1 MDTGN
6 EQMRKANNLQYKRF
20 YRMVPLPSVAVLLL
34 LFFVPLFFTLSSAF
48 ITEEGL
54 TFLRVLEVFTDS
66 YTVKIMLF
74 TLWQATLSTLFSLL
88 VALPGAY
95 LIATYSFRG
104 KRLILALSAIPFVI
118 PSILVVLGFVIFFGN
133 NGFLNRMLMS
143 LFNLSEPP
151 LKILYSFKAIILA
164 HTFYNFPIIMSL
176 VSSYWEHLDGNCESA
191 SQTLGANKVQT
202 FLRVTLPRLLPAIIS
217 AASLVFLFCF
227 NSFAIILVLGGG
239 PQYTTMEVEIYRQA
253 RMLGNSGAA
262 AALSLFS
269 ILTTTLLL
277 LWYNASQRRLARS
290 ETYQNSKRL
299 LEKRPATLSG
309 KLLALFYTVSSFLFI
324 LGPIASV
331 VIRSFMASSS
341 RSATESFSLKWYRQL
356 LSLERATGHMGSA
369 LGALTNSTLI
379 ALLVALC
386 TVPVALSMCIAIRR
400 REGKQSFLELLGM
413 LPMTV
418 SSVII
423 GLGYYLISARLRGGL
438 ALSYTLV
445 VLAHL
450 VIAIPFVLRTILP
463 EYRKIPLSYMH
474 SSLTL
479 GAGPVK
485 TFLLI
490 ELPLLKGAM
499 FTGAIFA
506 FALSMGEFN
515 ATLTLANS
523 SITTLPIVMYR
534 LIGSYNFQGACALGT
549 ILIGVCTIVFIVSEF
564 AKGGSYGR

>member
-1 MDTGN
+1 
-6 EQMRKANNLQYKRF
+6 MREDKNLQYKRF
-20 YRMVPLPSVAVLLL
+20 YRVMPLPSTMVLLL
-34 LFFVPLFFTLSSAF
+34 LFFIPLFSTLSSAF
-48 ITEEGL
+48 FTEQGLSFSRITG
-54 TFLRVLEVFTDS
+54 VFTDP
-66 YTVKIMLF
+66 YTQRIMLF
-74 TLWQATLSTLFSLL
+74 TLLQATLSTLASLL

-133 NGFLNRMLMS
+133 NGFLNRILMA
-143 LFNLSEPP
+143 LFKLEEPP
-151 LKILYSFKAIILA
+151 LSILYSFPAIILA

-176 VSSYWEHLDGNCESA
+176 VSSYWEHMDGNCETA
-191 SQTLGANKVQT
+191 SYTLGATKAKT
-202 FLRVTLPRLLPAIIS
+202 FFSITLPRLLPAIIS

-253 RMLGNSGAA
+253 RMLGQSGSA

-269 ILTTTLLL
+269 ILVTSILL
-277 LWYNASQRRLARS
+277 LWYNSTQKRLARS
-290 ETYQNSKRL
+290 ETYRNNNRL
-299 LEKRPATLSG
+299 NEKKPATLFG
-309 KLLALFYTVSSFLFI
+309 KLLALLYTVASFLFI

-331 VIRSFMASSS
+331 VVRSFMASSS
-341 RSATESFSLKWYRQL
+341 RSSAETFSLKWYRQL
-356 LSLERATGHMGSA
+356 LSLERATGHMNSA
-369 LGALTNSTLI
+369 LQALSNSLLI

-386 TVPVALSMCIAIRR
+386 TVPLALTLSAAIRR
-400 REGKQSFLELLGM
+400 KEKKGSMLELFGM

-423 GLGYYLISARLRGGL
+423 GLGYYLISAKIRGGL
-438 ALSYTLV
+438 LTSYSLV
-445 VLAHL
+445 VLAHM

-463 EYRKIPLSYMH
+463 EYRKIPDSYIH

-479 GAGPVK
+479 GAGPLR

-523 SITTLPIVMYR
+523 SIVTLPIVMYR

-549 ILIGVCTIVFIVSEF
+549 ILIAVCAIVFIVSEL
-564 AKGGSYGR
+564 AKGGNHGR

>member
-1 MDTGN
+1 
-6 EQMRKANNLQYKRF
+6 
-20 YRMVPLPSVAVLLL
+20 
-34 LFFVPLFFTLSSAF
+34 
-48 ITEEGL
+48 
-54 TFLRVLEVFTDS
+54 
-66 YTVKIMLF
+66 MLF
-74 TLWQATLSTLFSLL
+74 TLLQATLSTLASLL

-133 NGFLNRMLMS
+133 NGFLNRILMA
-143 LFNLSEPP
+143 LFELEEPP
-151 LKILYSFKAIILA
+151 LSILYSFPAIILA

-176 VSSYWEHLDGNCESA
+176 VSSYWEHMDGNCETA
-191 SQTLGANKVQT
+191 SYTLGATKAKT
-202 FLRVTLPRLLPAIIS
+202 FFSITLPRLLPAIIS

-253 RMLGNSGAA
+253 RMLGQSGSA

-269 ILTTTLLL
+269 ILVTSILL
-277 LWYNASQRRLARS
+277 LWYNSTQKRLARS
-290 ETYQNSKRL
+290 ETYRNSNRL
-299 LEKRPATLSG
+299 NEKKPATLFG
-309 KLLALFYTVSSFLFI
+309 KLLALLYTVASFLFI

-331 VIRSFMASSS
+331 VVRSFMASSS
-341 RSATESFSLKWYRQL
+341 RSSAETFSLKWYRQL
-356 LSLERATGHMGSA
+356 LSLERATGHMNSA
-369 LGALTNSTLI
+369 LQALSNSLLI

-386 TVPVALSMCIAIRR
+386 TVPLALTLSAAIRR
-400 REGKQSFLELLGM
+400 KEKKGSMLELFGM

-423 GLGYYLISARLRGGL
+423 GLGYYLISAKIRGGL
-438 ALSYTLV
+438 LTSYSLV
-445 VLAHL
+445 VLAHM

-463 EYRKIPLSYMH
+463 EYRKIPDSYIH

-479 GAGPVK
+479 GAGPLR

-490 ELPLLKGAM
+490 ELPLLRGAM

-523 SITTLPIVMYR
+523 SIVTLPIVMYR

-549 ILIGVCTIVFIVSEF
+549 ILIAVCAIVFIASEL
-564 AKGGSYGR
+564 AKGGNHGR

>member
-1 MDTGN
+1 
-6 EQMRKANNLQYKRF
+6 MREDKNLQYKRF
-20 YRMVPLPSVAVLLL
+20 YRVMPLPSTMVLLL
-34 LFFVPLFFTLSSAF
+34 LFFIPLFSTLSSAF
-48 ITEEGL
+48 FTEQGLSFSRITG
-54 TFLRVLEVFTDS
+54 VFTDP
-66 YTVKIMLF
+66 YTQRIMLF
-74 TLWQATLSTLFSLL
+74 TLLQATLSTLASLL

-133 NGFLNRMLMS
+133 NGFLNRILMA
-143 LFNLSEPP
+143 LFKLEEPP
-151 LKILYSFKAIILA
+151 LSILYSFPAIILA

-176 VSSYWEHLDGNCESA
+176 VSSYWEHMDGNCETA
-191 SQTLGANKVQT
+191 SYTLGATKAKT
-202 FLRVTLPRLLPAIIS
+202 FFSITLPRLLPAIIS

-253 RMLGNSGAA
+253 RMLGQSGSA

-269 ILTTTLLL
+269 ILVTSILL
-277 LWYNASQRRLARS
+277 LWYNSTQKRLARS
-290 ETYQNSKRL
+290 ETYRNSNRL
-299 LEKRPATLSG
+299 NEKKPATLFG
-309 KLLALFYTVSSFLFI
+309 KLLALLYTVASFLFI

-331 VIRSFMASSS
+331 VVRSFMASSS
-341 RSATESFSLKWYRQL
+341 RSSAETFSLKWYRQL
-356 LSLERATGHMGSA
+356 LSLERATGHMNSA
-369 LGALTNSTLI
+369 LQALSNSLLI

-386 TVPVALSMCIAIRR
+386 TVPLALTLSAAIRR
-400 REGKQSFLELLGM
+400 KEKKGSMLELFGM

-423 GLGYYLISARLRGGL
+423 GLGYYLISAKIRGGL
-438 ALSYTLV
+438 LTSYSLV
-445 VLAHL
+445 VLAHM

-463 EYRKIPLSYMH
+463 EYRKIPDSYIH

-479 GAGPVK
+479 GAGPLR

-523 SITTLPIVMYR
+523 SIVTLPIVMYR

-549 ILIGVCTIVFIVSEF
+549 ILIAVCAIVFIVSEL
-564 AKGGSYGR
+564 AKGGNHGR

>member
-1 MDTGN
+1 
-6 EQMRKANNLQYKRF
+6 MREDKNIQYKRF
-20 YRMVPLPSVAVLLL
+20 YRVMPLPSTMVLLL

-48 ITEEGL
+48 FTEQG
-54 TFLRVLEVFTDS
+54 FSFSRIAGVFTDP
-66 YTVKIMLF
+66 YTQRIMLF
-74 TLWQATLSTLFSLL
+74 TLLQATLSTLASLL

-133 NGFLNRMLMS
+133 NGFLNRILMAVFK
-143 LFNLSEPP
+143 LEEPP
-151 LKILYSFKAIILA
+151 LAILYSFPAIILA

-176 VSSYWEHLDGNCESA
+176 VSSYWEHMDGNCETA
-191 SQTLGANKVQT
+191 SYTLGATKAKT
-202 FLRVTLPRLLPAIIS
+202 FFSITLPRLLPAIIS

-253 RMLGNSGAA
+253 RMLGQSGSA

-269 ILTTTLLL
+269 ILVTSILL
-277 LWYNASQRRLARS
+277 LWYNSTQKRLARS
-290 ETYQNSKRL
+290 ETYRSSNRL
-299 LEKRPATLSG
+299 NEKKPATLFG
-309 KLLALFYTVSSFLFI
+309 KLLALLYTVASFLFI

-331 VIRSFMASSS
+331 VVRSFMASSS
-341 RSATESFSLKWYRQL
+341 RSSAETFSLKWYRQL
-356 LSLERATGHMGSA
+356 LSLERATGHMNSA
-369 LGALTNSTLI
+369 LQALSNSLLI

-386 TVPVALSMCIAIRR
+386 TVPLALTLSAAIRR
-400 REGKQSFLELLGM
+400 KEKKGSMLELFGM

-423 GLGYYLISARLRGGL
+423 GLGYYLISAKIRGGL
-438 ALSYTLV
+438 LTSYTLV
-445 VLAHL
+445 VLAHM

-463 EYRKIPLSYMH
+463 EYRKIPGSYIH

-479 GAGPVK
+479 GAGPLR

-490 ELPLLKGAM
+490 ELPLLRGAM

-523 SITTLPIVMYR
+523 SIVTLPIVMYR

-549 ILIGVCTIVFIVSEF
+549 ILIAVCAIVFIVSEL
-564 AKGGSYGR
+564 AKGGNHGR